1 MRGKWMKLLME
12 SIKEAYRREIEAN
25 TIVINENMVDVKPF
39 GVPVR
44 SRRGDRIVC
53 YQFPRMICGLNVVL
67 TKDELPDGYS
77 FAIFEEP
84 NTDSD
89 RLKAFNAIGM
99 EPEELAKAAEI
110 YRTIKEVM
118 ENG

>member
-1 MRGKWMKLLME
+1 MCGKWTELLME
-12 SIKEAYRREIEAN
+12 SIKEAYRRGIEAN
-25 TIVINENMVDVKPF
+25 TIVINENMVDVKPLAA
-39 GVPVR
+39 PYAIR
-44 SRRGDRIVC
+44 
-53 YQFPRMICGLNVVL
+53 FPRMICGLNVVL

-99 EPEELAKAAEI
+99 EPEELAKAAEF